1 MERQSAALACKQM
14 RGSHSFDILAATLDD
29 IHSAYRINGKLV
41 RATADSGS
49 NFIKSFKVLVEQ
61 SMATLVEEADTK
73 EEPTLEVDDEDTFYI
88 LEEDNGLEFQL
99 PQY

>member
-1 MERQSAALACKQM
+1 M

-61 SMATLVEEADTK
+61 SMATLVEEADTNI
-73 EEPTLEVDDEDTFYI
+73 EEPTLEVDDQDTFYI